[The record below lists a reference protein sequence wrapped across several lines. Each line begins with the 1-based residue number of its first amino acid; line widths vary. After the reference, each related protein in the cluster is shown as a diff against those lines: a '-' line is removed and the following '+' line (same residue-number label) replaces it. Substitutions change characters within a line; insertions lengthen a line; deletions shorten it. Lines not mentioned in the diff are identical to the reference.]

1 MDPNLYDAL
10 TVELRLSID
19 ANGDVR
25 DAVAVN
31 LTPDRESAER
41 AVAAA
46 LKRATFR
53 PVISD
58 GAAIATT
65 DYVFR
70 EQVYVKRPKVK

>member
-1 MDPNLYDAL
+1 
-10 TVELRLSID
+10 
-19 ANGDVR
+19 
-25 DAVAVN
+25 VAVN